1 MQHVYKSIVVTSHP
15 TLLHGRRRRQ
25 LWDGESSVEGRGKWK
40 KANPSEIGGGSERRR
55 MERRGGGGVG
65 REGEK

>member
-25 LWDGESSVEGRGKWK
+25 LWDGESSVEGREKWK
-40 KANPSEIGGGSERRR
+40 KANLSEIGGG
-55 MERRGGGGVG
+55 GG
-65 REGEK
+65 E